1 MRLLILGAS
10 GDQGAAQVQAALAA
24 GHSVKAACRRPPAS
38 HDKPSTAAPEW
49 VPVDYG
55 QPSTLAPAMQGVEVV
70 LANFPSSSFND
81 GPTLVR
87 AAAATG
93 AAARV
98 AGVSLIVFNTSLPV
112 METPRGFAAHDVR
125 LQMREALEASGVP
138 VISLQPVVFMD
149 NLLRGWAFPH
159 IADHCRFVYPHD
171 ANLEVCW
178 ICQDDLAAL
187 MLAAAARPE
196 LAGRHIGVGGPA
208 PIRGTDVAAALSQA
222 SGREIRFESQS
233 VEAFCLAMEALMHT
247 RAPEERSRMIRELG
261 NIYRWYNTSAERPF
275 YVDMTPVL
283 RELPVRLTSF
293 AEWSARQHWRRD

>member
-24 GHSVKAACRRPPAS
+24 GHSVKAACRRPPLAENV
-38 HDKPSTAAPEW
+38 PFTEALEW
-49 VPVDYG
+49 VPVDYR
-55 QPSTLAPAMQGVEVV
+55 QPPTLGPAMQGVDVV

-87 AAAATG
+87 AAVATG
-93 AAARV
+93 VAARAADV
-98 AGVSLIVFNTSLPV
+98 ALIVFNTSLPV
-112 METPRGFAAHDVR
+112 METARGFAAHDIR

-159 IADHCRFVYPHD
+159 IADHERFVYPHGP
-171 ANLEVCW
+171 NLEVCW

-187 MLAAAARPE
+187 MLAAAERAD
-196 LAGRHIGVGGPA
+196 LAGRHIAVGGPA
-208 PIRGTDVAAALSQA
+208 PLRGSEVASALSRA

-233 VEAFCLAMEALMHT
+233 VEDFCAAMEVLMQS
-247 RAPEERSRMIRELG
+247 RAPEERTRMVRELG

-275 YVDMTPVL
+275 YVDMAPVL
-283 RELPVRLTSF
+283 PELPVCLTSF
-293 AEWSARQHWRRD
+293 AEWSARQRWRRE

>member
-10 GDQGAAQVQAALAA
+10 GDQGAAQVRAALAA
-24 GHSVKAACRRPPAS
+24 GYAVRAACRRPPLPQETVAR
-38 HDKPSTAAPEW
+38 PALEW
-49 VPVDYG
+49 APVDYG
-55 QPSTLAPAMQGVEVV
+55 QPATLAPAMQDIEVV

-87 AAAATG
+87 AAVATG
-93 AAARV
+93 AASRE

-159 IADHCRFVYPHD
+159 IADRSRFVYPHGS
-171 ANLEVCW
+171 NLEVCW
-178 ICQDDLAAL
+178 ICQEDLAAL
-187 MLAAAARPE
+187 MLAAAARPG
-196 LAGRHIGVGGPA
+196 LAGRHIAVGGPA
-208 PIRGTDVAAALSQA
+208 PLRGTDVAAALSQA
-222 SGREIRFESQS
+222 SGREVVFESQS
-233 VEAFCLAMEALMHT
+233 VEAFCSAMEVLMQS

-275 YVDMTPVL
+275 FVDMAPVL

-293 AEWSARQHWRRD
+293 AEWSARQCWRRE

>member
-1 MRLLILGAS
+1 MHLLILGAS

-24 GHSVKAACRRPPAS
+24 GHTVKAACRRPPLPQDLVAA
-38 HDKPSTAAPEW
+38 AAPVW
-49 VPVDYG
+49 VPVDYS
-55 QPSTLAPAMQGVEVV
+55 QPPTLEPAMQGVDVV

-87 AAAATG
+87 AAIATG
-93 AAARV
+93 MAARE

-112 METPRGFAAHDVR
+112 MEMPRGFAAHDVR

-159 IADHCRFVYPHD
+159 IADHERFVYPHGP
-171 ANLEVCW
+171 NLEVCW

-187 MLAAAARPE
+187 MLAAAARPD
-196 LAGRHIGVGGPA
+196 LAGRHIAVGGPA
-208 PIRGTDVAAALSQA
+208 PIKGADVAAALSRA

-233 VEAFCLAMEALMHT
+233 VEDFCAAMEVLMQS
-247 RAPEERSRMIRELG
+247 RAPDERHRMVRELG
-261 NIYRWYNTSAERPF
+261 NIYRWYNSSEERPF
-275 YVDMTPVL
+275 FVDMAPVVL
-283 RELPVRLTSF
+283 ELPVRLTSF
-293 AEWSARQHWRRD
+293 ADWSARQCWRRE

>member
-1 MRLLILGAS
+1 
-10 GDQGAAQVQAALAA
+10 
-24 GHSVKAACRRPPAS
+24 
-38 HDKPSTAAPEW
+38 
-49 VPVDYG
+49 
-55 QPSTLAPAMQGVEVV
+55 MQGVDVV

-159 IADHCRFVYPHD
+159 IADHDRFVYPHD
-171 ANLEVCW
+171 SSLEVCW

-187 MLAAAARPE
+187 MLAAAARLD
-196 LAGRHIGVGGPA
+196 LAGRHIAVGGPA
-208 PIRGTDVAAALSQA
+208 PIRGADVAAALTQA

-233 VEAFCLAMEALMHT
+233 VEAFCLAMEALMQS

-293 AEWSARQHWRRD
+293 AEWSARQHWRRE

>member
-24 GHSVKAACRRPPAS
+24 GHSVKAVCRRPPVAEYM
-38 HDKPSTAAPEW
+38 PSMAAPEW

-55 QPSTLAPAMQGVEVV
+55 QPSTLAPAMRDVEAV

-87 AAAATG
+87 AAVATG
-93 AAARV
+93 AAALV

-159 IADHCRFVYPHD
+159 IADRDRFVYPHGT
-171 ANLEVCW
+171 NLEVCW

-196 LAGRHIGVGGPA
+196 LSGRHIAVGGPA
-208 PIRGTDVAAALSQA
+208 PLRGTDVAAALAQV
-222 SGREIRFESQS
+222 SGREIHFESQS
-233 VEAFCLAMEALMHT
+233 VEAFCVAMEALMQS
-247 RAPEERSRMIRELG
+247 RAPEERSRMICELG

-275 YVDMTPVL
+275 FVDMAPVL

-293 AEWSARQHWRRD
+293 AEWSARQRWRRE